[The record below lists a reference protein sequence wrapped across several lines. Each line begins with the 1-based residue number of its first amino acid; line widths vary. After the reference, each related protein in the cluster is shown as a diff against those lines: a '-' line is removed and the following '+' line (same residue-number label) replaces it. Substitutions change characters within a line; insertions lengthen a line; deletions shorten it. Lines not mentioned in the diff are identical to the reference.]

1 MGLFFMSEEDLKLII
16 EAYQRKSFELFNA
29 NIVLEVQVTTLKR
42 TVEQLTYE
50 LEKLKRPKRGEK
62 PQDDFS

>member
-1 MGLFFMSEEDLKLII
+1 MSEDDLKLII

-42 TVEQLTYE
+42 TIEQLTQE
-50 LEKLKRPKRGEK
+50 LEKVKKPKRGEK
-62 PQDDFS
+62 AQDEF